1 MIPLQLDC
9 SPPLLQE
16 FEREKHAHSILQFQ
30 FAEVKEA
37 LKQREEMLE
46 VSSFSFFSFPSFL
59 FFFFNLGAFCWFTT
73 EVNQFSWTVFL
84 TSGEFS
90 MPV

>member
-1 MIPLQLDC
+1 MIPLQLEC
-9 SPPLLQE
+9 SILLLQE

-46 VSSFSFFSFPSFL
+46 VSSFPCVCVCVCD
-59 FFFFNLGAFCWFTT
+59 LGAFCQFTT
-73 EVNQFSWTVFL
+73 KVNQFSWTL
-84 TSGEFS
+84 TSDEFF
-90 MPV
+90 MPA